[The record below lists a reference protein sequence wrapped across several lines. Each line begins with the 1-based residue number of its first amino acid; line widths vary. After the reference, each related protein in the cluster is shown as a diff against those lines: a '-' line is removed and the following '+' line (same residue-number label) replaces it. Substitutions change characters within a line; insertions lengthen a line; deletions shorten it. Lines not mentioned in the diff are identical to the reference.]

1 MSSFQV
7 NHRPPFYLAALVSIF
22 TALGSSAAESAAQ
35 RAGRDVTIAT
45 EDLHGLNWRF
55 VGPQGN
61 RVSAVVCDRHQPNV
75 YFAGA
80 CAGGVWKS
88 DDGGTNW
95 RPVFDHQSSQSI
107 GSLAIAPSD
116 SNQVWAGT
124 GEAFIRSN
132 VSLGD
137 GIYKSVDGGETWT
150 NMGLGSSGRI
160 GRIVVHP
167 TDPNIV
173 FAAVLG
179 HGYGPQ
185 QERGVYR
192 TKDGGKTW
200 ERVLFVD
207 ENTGA
212 SGLAMDPNN
221 PRVLFA
227 GMWTI
232 LIKTWGKFSGGPGG
246 GVYVSRDGGDSWSKI
261 EGHGLPEFEV
271 GKVDV
276 AVAPSNSKRVYAL
289 IETGDRGSLW
299 RSDDGGQEWKVV
311 NYSRR
316 INERPHYYT
325 RMAIASDDENTV
337 YFPCNQMYVTYDGG
351 ETIENFSGGGDNHDM
366 WVDPLNAE
374 RMMIGNDG
382 GISLTTTRGREWS
395 RIKLPTGQMY
405 HVAVDDAVPY
415 RVYSNMQDSTSKRGP
430 AYPGFGPD
438 IPVFVAMGGCESGFT
453 YPDPRD
459 PDIVWGSCYSGTN
472 EIYNHKNGL
481 IRNVNPWPE
490 KSLDAPAEV
499 LKYRWNW
506 THPLAISPD
515 GERIYVGSQYVHLT
529 TDRGQSWKV
538 ISPDLT
544 RNDKSKQGS
553 SGGVSKDNLGVEY
566 GSTLFAIAESPLD
579 SKVVWAGSN
588 DGLVH
593 VTRDGGANWS
603 NVTPPGMPTWGTVSM
618 IDPSPHEAGRAYIA
632 VDGHQENVRDP
643 YLFETGDFGK
653 TWKRID
659 SDIPKSVLSYTS
671 AIKEDPVR
679 PGLLYAGTA
688 SGIYVSFDDGDH
700 WQSIQFNLP
709 HAIITW
715 IAFQKRF
722 EDVVVSTNGR
732 GIYILDDVTPLHQIS
747 PEVLGS
753 ETHLFVP
760 RDAYR
765 FKRRQPPDQLPNDQ
779 SEPDRVP
786 YGASINYYLKQAQKE
801 DVTLR
806 ILNDRGEEVR
816 KLPGP
821 GQKGTNRV
829 WWNLRHERLA
839 QIELRTTPSFHP
851 HVWEE
856 KRFRAKET
864 RPVLHWGIEAPQQG
878 VLAAPGSYTVELT
891 AGDRKYTQKLEV
903 LRDPNSDG
911 TDADIRQMVELW
923 SSVVKDLNEVVGMIN
938 QLEWVGK
945 QLEDLDKVLATVD
958 AKPIAAALAE
968 FKSSVAAV
976 EDKLLQRQ
984 LQASDPK
991 SYRDEMMLYSKL
1003 LWFSGEIGTGAGD
1016 IRNTEDYGP
1025 TSQQLEVYE
1034 ILKQRLA
1041 ETRAEYQKLVGET
1054 LPQLNQQL
1062 QTAGYGGI
1070 IVKRD

>member
-1 MSSFQV
+1 MTSSQQNLRARIV
-7 NHRPPFYLAALVSIF
+7 LVIAAVATLGTPAPT
-22 TALGSSAAESAAQ
+22 TAQSARREVA
-35 RAGRDVTIAT
+35 IAT
-45 EDLHGLNWRF
+45 DDLHGFDWRF

-61 RVSAVVCDRHQPNV
+61 RVSAVVCDRHDPNV

-95 RPVFDHQSSQSI
+95 RPVFDKQSSQSI

-137 GIYKSVDGGETWT
+137 GIYKSMDGGETWT
-150 NMGLGSSGRI
+150 NMGLGASGRI

-173 FAAVLG
+173 FAAALG

-212 SGLAMDPNN
+212 SALAMDPKN

-227 GMWTI
+227 GMWSI

-246 GVYVSRDGGDSWSKI
+246 GIYVSRDGGDSWNRI

-271 GKVDV
+271 GKIDV
-276 AVAPSNSKRVYAL
+276 AVAPSNSRRVYAL

-299 RSDDGGQEWKVV
+299 RSDDGGREWKVV
-311 NYSRR
+311 NYSRQ

-351 ETIENFSGGGDNHDM
+351 ESIEDFSGGGDNHDM
-366 WVDPLNAE
+366 WVDPVDSE

-395 RIKLPTGQMY
+395 RIKLPIGQMY

-438 IPVFVAMGGCESGFT
+438 IPVFVAMGGCESGFA
-453 YPDPRD
+453 YPDPTD

-472 EIYNHKNGL
+472 EVYNHRNGL

-506 THPLAISPD
+506 THPVAISAD
-515 GERIYVGSQYVHLT
+515 GARIYVGSQYVHRT
-529 TDRGQSWKV
+529 TDRGQSWKL

-544 RNDKSKQGS
+544 TNDKSKQGS
-553 SGGVSKDNLGVEY
+553 SGGITKDNLGVEY
-566 GSTLFAIAESPLD
+566 GSTLFALAESPLD
-579 SKVVWAGSN
+579 SNVVWAGSN

-593 VTRDGGANWS
+593 VTRDGGANWTD
-603 NVTPPGMPTWGTVSM
+603 VTPPGTPTWGTVSM
-618 IDPSPHEAGRAYIA
+618 IDPSPHEPGRAYVA

-643 YLFETGDFGK
+643 FLFETKDFGK
-653 TWKRID
+653 TWRGIV
-659 SDIPKSVLSYTS
+659 SGIPKSVLSYTS

-688 SGIYVSFDDGDH
+688 NGIYLSFDDGDR
-700 WQSIQFNLP
+700 WQPLQFDLP
-709 HAIITW
+709 HAIVTW

-722 EDVVVSTNGR
+722 GDLVVSTNGR
-732 GIYILDDVTPLHQIS
+732 GIYILDDVTSLQELS
-747 PEVLGS
+747 PDVLS
-753 ETHLFVP
+753 SDAHLFTP
-760 RDAYR
+760 RAAYR
-765 FKRRQPPDQLPNDQ
+765 FKRRQPPDDVPNDQ
-779 SEPDRVP
+779 SQPDRTP
-786 YGASINYYLKQAQKE
+786 YGAAIDYYLSQSRKDE
-801 DVTLR
+801 VTLR

-816 KLPGP
+816 KLSGP
-821 GQKGTNRV
+821 AKKGVNRV

-856 KRFRAKET
+856 KRFRGKDT

-878 VLAAPGSYTVELT
+878 VLAAPGTYSVELT
-891 AGDRKYTQKLEV
+891 VGERSYTQKLDV
-903 LRDPNSDG
+903 LKDPGSSG
-911 TDADIRQMVELW
+911 TDADVRRMVDLW
-923 SSVVKDLNEVVGMIN
+923 SSVVKDIDEVVGMVN
-938 QLEWVGK
+938 QLEWLGK
-945 QLEDLDKVLATVD
+945 QIEDLHQVLAGANAGAVD
-958 AKPIAAALAE
+958 SALAE
-968 FKSSVAAV
+968 FESSVAAV
-976 EDKLLQRQ
+976 EDQLLQRQ

-991 SYRDEMMLYSKL
+991 SYRDEMKLYSKL
-1003 LWFSGEIGTGAGD
+1003 LWFSGEVGTGAGD

-1025 TSQQLEVYE
+1025 TSQQLQVYE
-1034 ILKQRLA
+1034 ILEQRLA
-1041 ETRAEYQKLVGET
+1041 ATRAEYERLLRET
-1054 LPQLNQQL
+1054 VPQLNQQL
-1062 QTAGYGGI
+1062 QSAGSGGI
-1070 IVKRD
+1070 VVRKN